1 MKTTSLYDR
10 LPSIAGVHF
19 GGFENI
25 KIESREN
32 VTRKLEDFIKYCR
45 SSAKGTAVCM
55 ILGEWG
61 QGKTETFKR
70 SIEPLSKKG
79 GDYAFFVS
87 ASTLS
92 NSYQNKEV
100 SKICDKTPLT
110 SLKFLV
116 NLFNSIKAESNDES
130 IGIPSLEDYLDPED
144 YMENVLDNLLSKNK
158 SKRIFIFIDEFEEL
172 LLNMDHLKSIVS
184 GIKETING
192 VYKPIH
198 EGGKY
203 SGSLH
208 IFISI
213 TPDAYNKLQVHEET
227 SLIFG
232 GLGRRIEII
241 ELQELRKK
249 EGLAFLKALLEYS
262 YNYNL
267 PRPYPIENLGLFNTL
282 LRISQNNIGNI
293 VTLYTKLFNNLKKD
307 DKLEILNYKNLLRFL
322 KREKIFVFG
331 AEAPCIEKDKYYK
344 IMECLSDQRTKELG
358 ELTKELF
365 KLFIG
370 EFKPFKLDELVER
383 TGEDE
388 DTILRSINLLNEDLK
403 REEKIEKSII
413 KVAPLKDDVSIEDV
427 FDPLKYYIITDE
439 ITNKDMISIDSYS
452 ESITDF
458 EDRITFF
465 EFGENGELIP
475 QAVLPVDEIDIKLF
489 FKNEIS
495 EDKAVEIRNSL
506 KRFIKDE
513 IMYLASDLLLNE
525 IFPTPIPRA
534 LEFIKNKEIR
544 LKLWREISRNLTDEY
559 SKNMPQ
565 AFITV
570 LDKSKYYNLD
580 FVDSRENYS
589 IFELENP
596 KDETQIKTM
605 FYVVNGDVKGVD
617 IDYIS
622 EILNNEMSIN
632 LTILLYNGD
641 FTYKAEEKIQNK
653 ELDEKNKYL
662 ILKTFLHPT
671 LTKKIICCYKSLNEY
686 AEFIDE
692 ERLELECKD
701 IISRELNLDSKIDE
715 WLNKQVKKGLVI
727 DQIETTARSLSEFAD
742 GLKLYIN
749 YMEKAYK
756 PEEIFDK
763 NIEGILKF
771 RKYGTKTGFISSDF
785 EDSPKKVEEISLD
798 LQKNGFLDKNP
809 DGSYKVKQHP
819 VEMRIL
825 EIMKKEKKVSP
836 SEFRDYFIIK
846 QKTGKIFED
855 VFLNILEYKGKIRRK
870 GKSYTLVDKEEAYNS
885 LKVKL
890 KKYNETIKEE
900 TLKTFDHFYVTKKR
914 EDKLIMLDEVNEF
927 IETLWEKI
935 EALKASLEEDLLLQ
949 KISLCNKLLEQIEKE
964 ILPAIKKASKRGR
977 SIIEEIERKR
987 NDLERDFDYIVNNSQ
1002 KWLNI
1007 RFKKENILEY
1017 KNLMRNHE
1025 KIVEIYK
1032 KICSKEELNK
1042 IRDNENFD
1050 KDQFYF
1056 NKKIDHA
1063 HYFNIKLFELKKLK
1077 EQFNDNVNIIKKLID
1092 RNRRAFENINERWRE
1107 YKRHITTLDIPPNYK
1122 ISYCISE
1129 KMKLDEIDNNE
1140 TAHTINRDVK
1150 LSWIEKQLKEKEK
1163 AINDKL
1169 TTLLEQINDLKSL
1182 AKKEENLLLCLE
1194 KSKDF
1199 VKKIDYIFDIKN
1211 LKIIVTS
1218 FKEKVLRLEKE
1229 YEELDPIEIAENK
1242 TENPKDFIE
1251 RWIETLKFDKDNIDQ
1266 EWKHF
1271 VQSTFLEFINRSKK
1285 ICKLLKQKGINTAAV
1300 EKRVEELSNSVKTP
1314 LNKLEYSAS
1323 SLKGEKDII
1332 REELKKLS
1340 DPFLTTNEFRVLE
1353 ILESVKGKSKWVDYD
1368 KIKQKA
1374 LKEMNEDALQEALGG
1389 LLSKGYLKKGF
1400 SLILSFI
1407 Q

>member
-1 MKTTSLYDR
+1 MKTTSVYDR

-45 SSAKGTAVCM
+45 NSAKGTAVCM

-70 SIEPLSKKG
+70 FIEPLSKKR

-92 NSYQNKEV
+92 NSYQNREV

-130 IGIPSLEDYLDPED
+130 IGIPSLEDYPDPED
-144 YMENVLDNLLSKNK
+144 YMENVLDHLLSKKKNK
-158 SKRIFIFIDEFEEL
+158 KIFVFIDEFEEL

-198 EGGKY
+198 DGGEY

-213 TPDAYNKLQVHEET
+213 TPDAYNKLQVHDET

-232 GLGRRIEII
+232 GLGRRIEIV

-249 EGLAFLKALLEYS
+249 EGLDFLKALLEYS

-267 PRPYPIENLGLFNTL
+267 PHPYPMESLGLFNTL

-293 VTLYTKLFNNLKKD
+293 VTLYTKLFNSLKKD

-344 IMECLSDQRTKELG
+344 IMECLGDQRIKELG
-358 ELTKELF
+358 ELIKELF
-365 KLFIG
+365 KLFVG
-370 EFKPFKLDELVER
+370 EFRPFKLNELVER
-383 TGEDE
+383 TGKDK

-403 REEKIEKSII
+403 REEKIEKSVI

-427 FDPLKYYIITDE
+427 FDVLKYYIRTDE
-439 ITNKDMISIDSYS
+439 VTNKDMIIIGNYS

-465 EFGENGELIP
+465 EIDENGELIP
-475 QAVLPVDEIDIKLF
+475 QVVLPVDEIDIKLF

-495 EDKAVEIRNSL
+495 DDKAVELRNSL
-506 KRFIKDE
+506 NRFVENE
-513 IMYLASDLLLNE
+513 IMFLASDLLLNE

-544 LKLWREISRNLTDEY
+544 LKLWREISRNLIDEY

-570 LDKSKYYNLD
+570 LDKSRYYNLD
-580 FVDSRENYS
+580 YVDSGENYS

-605 FYVVNGDVKGVD
+605 FYVVNGDVKGID

-622 EILNNEMSIN
+622 EILNNDLSIN

-641 FTYKAEEKIQNK
+641 FTYRAREKIQNK

-671 LTKKIICCYKSLNEY
+671 LTKKIISCHKSLKEY
-686 AEFIDE
+686 TEFIDE
-692 ERLELECKD
+692 ERLELECRD
-701 IISRELNLDSKIDE
+701 IINRELFLDSKIDK
-715 WLNKQVKKGLVI
+715 WLNEQVKKGLVI

-756 PEEIFDK
+756 PEEIFSK

-809 DGSYKVKQHP
+809 DGTYKVKQHP
-819 VEMRIL
+819 VERRIF

-836 SEFRDYFIIK
+836 SELRDYFIIK

-855 VFLNILEYKGKIRRK
+855 VFLNILEYKGKIKRK
-870 GKSYTLVDKEEAYNS
+870 GKSYILIDKEEAYNS

-890 KKYNETIKEE
+890 KKYNKTIEKE

-927 IETLWEKI
+927 IKTLWEKI

-977 SIIEEIERKR
+977 DIIEEIERKK
-987 NDLERDFDYIVNNSQ
+987 NDLERDFDYIVNNSTR
-1002 KWLNI
+1002 WLNI
-1007 RFKKENILEY
+1007 KFKKENITEY
-1017 KNLMRNHE
+1017 KNLMRNYE

-1032 KICSKEELNK
+1032 KNCSKEDLNK
-1042 IRDNENFD
+1042 IRDSKNFN
-1050 KDQFYF
+1050 KDEFYF
-1056 NKKIDHA
+1056 NKKVDHA

-1077 EQFNDNVNIIKKLID
+1077 EQFNDNVNSVRKLIE
-1092 RNRRAFENINERWRE
+1092 RNRRAFNNINDRWGE
-1107 YKRHITTLDIPPNYK
+1107 YRRHITTLDIPQSYK
-1122 ISYCISE
+1122 ISYYIYKKIKMDEMDSSE
-1129 KMKLDEIDNNE
+1129 
-1140 TAHTINRDVK
+1140 TSYTTNRDVK

-1169 TTLLEQINDLKSL
+1169 TTLLEQINDLKNL
-1182 AKKEENLLLCLE
+1182 AKKEEKFLLCVE

-1199 VKKIDYIFDIKN
+1199 VEKIDHILDIKN
-1211 LKIIVTS
+1211 LKAMVNS
-1218 FKEKVLRLEKE
+1218 FKEKVSRLEKE
-1229 YEELDPIEIAENK
+1229 YEKLNPIEIAENK
-1242 TENPKDFIE
+1242 TENPNDFIE
-1251 RWIETLKFDKDNIDQ
+1251 RWIETLKFDKNDIYR
-1266 EWKHF
+1266 EWERF
-1271 VQSTFLEFINRSKK
+1271 VQSTFLEFINRIKK
-1285 ICKLLKQKGINTAAV
+1285 ICNLLKQKGINTVVV
-1300 EKRVEELSNSVKTP
+1300 EKRVEKLSNSVKTP
-1314 LNKLEYSAS
+1314 LDKLKYSAS
-1323 SLKGEKDII
+1323 SLKSEKDMIS
-1332 REELKKLS
+1332 EELKKLI
-1340 DPFLTTNEFRVLE
+1340 DPFLTTNEFRVLG

-1374 LKEMNEDALQEALGG
+1374 LKEMNEDALQEALES

-1400 SLILSFI
+1400 SFI
-1407 Q
+1407 